1 MAVDIKFLIDG
12 TDRGQ
17 PTNAEEFGVTVND
30 NTDIN
35 ARIVSFD
42 NDLIFVGG
50 VYEYLFNKLDSQ
62 GFCNLIEVDVQY
74 QCAGLWKRLTNGY
87 IVLSECNFILDRCQ
101 VKTKIYDNSFSTKI
115 NNNKGIPF
123 SMSGALTKNLQPVVP
138 PTPLTGLFFNPTNGS
153 YGAGVITGVSVYDAF
168 KHLVA
173 CMSDNL
179 IDFAS
184 DYYYFD
190 TATSVISFNLLTNG
204 EAINRNNATETVVS
218 FETLYIALKNKIN
231 LGMAFETQANGRP
244 LLRIEPAAYFFESNP
259 LVNLYD
265 QPNIDLTFDKAR
277 LYQAV
282 NFGSSPML
290 EKEACDDGN
299 MPCTFIQTPFRGFR
313 DETFGFTGECNT
325 SNILKLKTDEVV
337 FDTNVIENT
346 YRFSNETHKLNP
358 FIVDCRWFAS
368 GQEYRANYFDPYN
381 IGQTVYNGNFRN
393 ALVSSNFLE
402 GYPNSLFSFLEN
414 PFDPVTTESEAQMS
428 DSSQVYLVGPASAN
442 FNTFYRYSVIEGN
455 WLEFFTETDPYN
467 LFDGE
472 SYACPYVGIYTVDTQ
487 LIFDNFDLSAPQV
500 VGRGFS
506 IIITHLNSDAQVIE
520 EFTQS
525 ATFDTGSA
533 DAVTSYVRSFICNVG
548 DLIRIDARTSY
559 QAGTGPFPPAQRFL
573 DTANID
579 GIDYTSYFNVS
590 GVPLLP
596 EELEAVNIDDVRAY
610 LYKFDR
616 PLRMEEIENIL
627 DNTSKPIKFG
637 RWDDPL
643 RVIEGYIKTVN
654 VKSIVKQD
662 ASIELKSNKIL
673 R

>member
-12 TDRGQ
+12 ADRGQ
-17 PTNAEEFGVTVND
+17 PTNAEEFGVTVSD

-42 NDLIFVGG
+42 NDLLFVGG
-50 VYEYLFNKLDSQ
+50 VYEYLFGKLDQQ
-62 GFCNLIEVDVQY
+62 GFCNLINVEVQY
-74 QCAGLWKRLTNGY
+74 QCAGLWKRLTSGY
-87 IVLSECNFILDRCQ
+87 IILSECNFLLDRCQ
-101 VKTKIYDNSFSTKI
+101 VKTKLYDNSFSTKI

-153 YGAGVITGVSVYDAF
+153 YGGGVITGVSLYDAF

-184 DYYYFD
+184 DYYFFD

-204 EAINRNNATETVVS
+204 DAIIKNTPIETVVS
-218 FETLYIALKNKIN
+218 FETLYLALKNKIN

-282 NFGSSPML
+282 NFGSNPML
-290 EKEACDDGN
+290 EKEACNDGN
-299 MPCTFIQTPFRGFR
+299 TSCTFIQTPFRGFR

-346 YRFSNETHKLNP
+346 FRFSNETHKLNP

-368 GQEYRANYFDPYN
+368 TQEYRANQFDPYV

-393 ALVSSNFLE
+393 ALVSSNFLQ
-402 GYPNSLFSFLEN
+402 GFPNSLFSFLQN
-414 PFDPVTTESEAQMS
+414 PFDPATTVSQAEMS
-428 DSSQVYLVGPASAN
+428 DSSQVYSIGPAAPN
-442 FNTFYRYSVIEGN
+442 FNVFFRFSDIIGN

-472 SYACPYVGIYTVDTQ
+472 SYSCPYVGIYTVDTQ
-487 LIFDNFDLSAPQV
+487 LIFDNFDPTST

-506 IIITHLNSDAQVIE
+506 IIITHLNSDGQVIE
-520 EFTQS
+520 EFFQTP
-525 ATFDTGSA
+525 TFDPGSFNS
-533 DAVTSYVRSFICNVG
+533 AVTDYVKSFLCNQG
-548 DLIRIDARTSY
+548 DLIRVDARTLY
-559 QAGTGPFPPAQRFL
+559 QFAMVYPPTQRFL

-616 PLRMEEIENIL
+616 PLRMEEIEDIL

-637 RWDDPL
+637 RTDDPL
-643 RVIEGYIKTVN
+643 RVIEGYIKNVN
-654 VKSIVKQD
+654 VKSIIKQD

>member
-1 MAVDIKFLIDG
+1 
-12 TDRGQ
+12 
-17 PTNAEEFGVTVND
+17 
-30 NTDIN
+30 
-35 ARIVSFD
+35 
-42 NDLIFVGG
+42 
-50 VYEYLFNKLDSQ
+50 
-62 GFCNLIEVDVQY
+62 
-74 QCAGLWKRLTNGY
+74 
-87 IVLSECNFILDRCQ
+87 
-101 VKTKIYDNSFSTKI
+101 
-115 NNNKGIPF
+115 
-123 SMSGALTKNLQPVVP
+123 
-138 PTPLTGLFFNPTNGS
+138 
-153 YGAGVITGVSVYDAF
+153 VYDAF
-168 KHLVA
+168 KHLIN

-184 DYYYFD
+184 DYFFFYPPIYYE
-190 TATSVISFNLLTNG
+190 SFLLLTNG
-204 EAINRNNATETVVS
+204 EAINRNNATETVIS
-218 FETLYIALKNKIN
+218 FEALYIALKKKLN

-265 QPNIDLTFDKAR
+265 QPNIDLTFDKSR

-282 NFGSSPML
+282 NFGASPML

-299 MPCTFIQTPFRGFR
+299 IPCTFIQTPFRGFR

-325 SNILKLKTDEVV
+325 SNILNVKSEEVV

-346 YRFSNETHKLNP
+346 FRFGNETHKLNP
-358 FIVDCRWFAS
+358 FVVDCQWLDLSIEF
-368 GQEYRANYFDPYN
+368 RANRFDPYS
-381 IGQTVYNGNFRN
+381 IGQTVYNGNLRN
-393 ALVSSNFLE
+393 VNVSANWLD
-402 GYPNSLFSFLEN
+402 GYPNSLFSFLEQ
-414 PFDPVTTESEAQMS
+414 PFDPATTESEAQMS
-428 DSSQVYLVGPASAN
+428 DSSQQYDVGPLDSPA
-442 FNTFYRYSVIEGN
+442 FNTFFRFSVIEGN

-472 SYACPYVGIYTVDTQ
+472 SYACPNVGIYTVDAQ
-487 LIFDNFDLSAPQV
+487 LIFRRFNPSGI

-520 EFTQS
+520 EFFQTPI
-525 ATFDTGSA
+525 FDTGLIE
-533 DAVTSYVRSFICNVG
+533 AVTSYSRSFLCNQG

-559 QAGTGPFPPAQRFL
+559 ASTTTVFPPIQQFF
-573 DTANID
+573 DTDIID
-579 GIDYTSYFNVS
+579 DIEYTSYFNVS

-616 PLRMEEIENIL
+616 PLRMEEIEDIL

-654 VKSIVKQD
+654 VKSIIKQD

>member
-12 TDRGQ
+12 ADRGQ
-17 PTNAEEFGVTVND
+17 PSNADEFGVTVNE
-30 NTDIN
+30 NTEIN

-42 NDLIFVGG
+42 NDLLFVGG
-50 VYEYLFNKLDSQ
+50 VYEYLFSKLDTQ
-62 GFCNLIEVDVQY
+62 GFCNLIQVEVQY
-74 QCAGLWKRLTNGY
+74 QCAGVWKRLTNGY
-87 IVLSECNFILDRCQ
+87 IILSECNFLLDKCQ
-101 VKTKIYDNSFSTKI
+101 VKTKLYDDSFSTKI

-123 SMSGALTKNLQPVVP
+123 SMSGALTKNLQAVVP
-138 PTPLTGLFFNPTNGS
+138 PTPLVGLFFNPAT
-153 YGAGVITGVSVYDAF
+153 GVHGGGLITGVSVYDAF

-184 DYYYFD
+184 DYFFFFPPIYYE
-190 TATSVISFNLLTNG
+190 SFLLLTNG
-204 EAINRNNATETVVS
+204 EAINRNNATETVIS
-218 FETLYIALKNKIN
+218 FEALYIALKKKLN

-265 QPNIDLTFDKAR
+265 QPNIDLTFDKSR

-282 NFGSSPML
+282 NFGASPML

-299 MPCTFIQTPFRGFR
+299 IPCTFIQTPFRGFR

-325 SNILKLKTDEVV
+325 SNILNVKSEEVV

-346 YRFSNETHKLNP
+346 FRFGNETHKLNP
-358 FIVDCRWFAS
+358 FIVDCQWLDLSIEF
-368 GQEYRANYFDPYN
+368 RANRFDPYS
-381 IGQTVYNGNFRN
+381 IGQTVYNGNLRN
-393 ALVSSNFLE
+393 VNVSANWLD
-402 GYPNSLFSFLEN
+402 GYPNSLFSFLEQ
-414 PFDPVTTESEAQMS
+414 PFDPATTESEAEMS

-442 FNTFYRYSVIEGN
+442 FNTFFRFSVIQGN

-487 LIFDNFDLSAPQV
+487 LIFDNFDLSAPQI

-520 EFTQS
+520 EFTQD
-525 ATFDTGSA
+525 AIFDTGGV
-533 DAVTSYVRSFICNVG
+533 DAVTSYVRSFICNIG

-573 DTANID
+573 DTATIGGD
-579 GIDYTSYFNVS
+579 DFTSYFNVS

-616 PLRMEEIENIL
+616 PLRMEEIEDIL

-643 RVIEGYIKTVN
+643 RVIEGYIKNVN
-654 VKSIVKQD
+654 VKSIIKQD

>member
-12 TDRGQ
+12 ADRGQ
-17 PTNAEEFGVTVND
+17 PTNADEFGVTVNE
-30 NTDIN
+30 NTEIN

-42 NDLIFVGG
+42 NDLVFVGG
-50 VYEYLFNKLDSQ
+50 VYEYLFGKLDQQ
-62 GFCNLIEVDVQY
+62 GFCNLIQVDVQY
-74 QCAGLWKRLTNGY
+74 QCAGVWKRLTNGY
-87 IVLSECNFILDRCQ
+87 IILSECNFLLDKCQ
-101 VKTKIYDNSFSTKI
+101 VKTKLYDASFSTKI

-123 SMSGALTKNLQPVVP
+123 SMSGSLTKNLQAVTP
-138 PTPLTGLFFNPTNGS
+138 PTPLIGFFFNPANGS
-153 YGAGVITGVSVYDAF
+153 HGGGYITGVSVYDAF
-168 KHLVA
+168 KHLIA

-184 DYYYFD
+184 DYFFFFPPIYYE
-190 TATSVISFNLLTNG
+190 SFLLLTNG
-204 EAINRNNATETVVS
+204 EAINKRNNAETVIS
-218 FETLYIALKNKIN
+218 FETLYLALKKKLN
-231 LGMAFETQANGRP
+231 LGMAFETQTNGRP
-244 LLRIEPAAYFFESNP
+244 LLRIELASYFFESNP

-265 QPNIDLTFDKAR
+265 QPNIDLTFDKDR
-277 LYQAV
+277 LYQAI
-282 NFGSSPML
+282 NFGSNPML

-299 MPCTFIQTPFRGFR
+299 TPCSFLQTPFRGFR

-325 SNILKLKTDEVV
+325 SKILNVKSDEVV
-337 FDTNVIENT
+337 FDTNVIENVF
-346 YRFSNETHKLNP
+346 RFANETHKLNP
-358 FIVDCRWFAS
+358 FIVDCQWQDLIS
-368 GQEYRANYFDPYN
+368 EYRANRFDPYS
-381 IGQTVYNGNFRN
+381 IGQTVYNGDFRN
-393 ALVSSNFLE
+393 VQVSANWIDGF
-402 GYPNSLFSFLEN
+402 PNSLFSFLQN
-414 PFDPVTTESEAQMS
+414 PFEPVTTESEAQMS
-428 DSSQVYLVGPASAN
+428 DSSQVYLVGPAAPN
-442 FNTFYRYSVIEGN
+442 FNIFFRFSLVIGN
-455 WLEFFTETDPYN
+455 WLEFLTETDPNN

-472 SYACPYVGIYTVDTQ
+472 SYTCPYVGIYTVDTQ
-487 LIFDNFDLSAPQV
+487 LIFDRFPSGI

-520 EFTQS
+520 EFFQ
-525 ATFDTGSA
+525 APTFDTGSI
-533 DAVTSYVRSFICNVG
+533 DAVTSYVKSFLCNQG
-548 DLIRIDARTSY
+548 DLIRVDARTSY
-559 QAGTGPFPPAQRFL
+559 QTGIGPFPPDQRFL

-579 GIDYTSYFNVS
+579 GIDYVSYFNVS

-616 PLRMEEIENIL
+616 PLRMEEIEYIL

-654 VKSIVKQD
+654 VKSIIKQD

>member
-12 TDRGQ
+12 ADRGQ
-17 PTNAEEFGVTVND
+17 PTNAEEFGVTVNE
-30 NTDIN
+30 NVEIN

-42 NDLIFVGG
+42 NDLLFVGG
-50 VYEYLFNKLDSQ
+50 VYEYLFNKLDQQ
-62 GFCNLIEVDVQY
+62 GFCNLINVEVQY
-74 QCAGLWKRLTNGY
+74 QCAGLWKRLTSGY
-87 IVLSECNFILDRCQ
+87 IILSECNFLLDRCQ
-101 VKTKIYDNSFSTKI
+101 VKTKLYDNSFSTKI

-123 SMSGALTKNLQPVVP
+123 SMSGALTKNLQAVTP
-138 PTPLTGLFFNPTNGS
+138 PTPLTGLFFNPANGS
-153 YGAGVITGVSVYDAF
+153 YGGGVITGVSLYDAF

-184 DYYYFD
+184 DYYFFD

-290 EKEACDDGN
+290 EKEACNDGN
-299 MPCTFIQTPFRGFR
+299 TSCTFIQTPFRGFR

-346 YRFSNETHKLNP
+346 FRFSNETHKLNP

-368 GQEYRANYFDPYN
+368 TQEYRANQFDPYV

-393 ALVSSNFLE
+393 ALVSSNFLQ
-402 GYPNSLFSFLEN
+402 GFPNSLFSFLQN
-414 PFDPVTTESEAQMS
+414 PFDPATTESEAQMS
-428 DSSQVYLVGPASAN
+428 DSSQQYDVGTSGSPV
-442 FNTFYRYSVIEGN
+442 FNTFFRFSVIEGN

-472 SYACPYVGIYTVDTQ
+472 SYACPNVGIYTVDTQ
-487 LIFDNFDLSAPQV
+487 LIFRRFNPTDIF
-500 VGRGFS
+500 GRGFS

-520 EFTQS
+520 EFFQNPI
-525 ATFDTGSA
+525 FDTGSI
-533 DAVTSYVRSFICNVG
+533 DAVTSYSRSFLCNQG
-548 DLIRIDARTSY
+548 DLIRVDARTSY
-559 QAGTGPFPPAQRFL
+559 ATITSSFPPIQQFL
-573 DTANID
+573 DTDTIG

-616 PLRMEEIENIL
+616 PLRMEEIEDIL

-637 RWDDPL
+637 RTDDPL
-643 RVIEGYIKTVN
+643 RVIEGYIKNVN
-654 VKSIVKQD
+654 VKSIIKQD